1 MEVIA
6 IVMGETLMAGSAAV
20 DAVGLQIGV
29 DMARYWQADD
39 AFFELIRD
47 KEVLTRIV
55 AEVAGET
62 VAAANA
68 GEKIEDDEEGRPP
81 IISTAWAV
89 APRSSIGCRAGW
101 RFRRPPT
108 PRAVAS
114 ARSRLTPWHEAAR
127 EIERD
132 AKIEGIGDDEPVS
145 GPPCPRHGVD
155 CPGDCPP
162 DTPAAPAAGNA
173 LPDADDDGEAMPLA
187 A

>member
-20 DAVGLQIGV
+20 DAVGLQIGI

-68 GEKIEDDEEGRPP
+68 GEKSQDDEEGRPP
-81 IISTAWAV
+81 IIFRRQRTV
-89 APRSSIGCRAGW
+89 APRWTNWVPRWMA
-101 RFRRPPT
+101 FPP
-108 PRAVAS
+108 S
-114 ARSRLTPWHEAAR
+114 AYTARGGVGTVKAHALVEAAR
-127 EIERD
+127 EIECD
-132 AKIEGIGDDEPVS
+132 VKAEGGGEDEPVS
-145 GPPCPRHGVD
+145 GPPCPRHGED

-162 DTPAAPAAGNA
+162 DTPATPAEVLA
-173 LPDADDDGEAMPLA
+173 LPDADEAEPDRLA